1 MFCTNCGQKLS
12 DDVKRCPSCGTV
24 VITSETIENVAK
36 AKSQKDSY
44 DESFLHGL
52 LSLDG
57 SGCLFAPLLLI
68 NPLFWH
74 SRSLLKQAKEAAMS
88 GDNALS
94 EKTRKKSS
102 ACYSGAIFSSLLI
115 AILAIWLLLETF
127 FASLSNS

>member
-44 DESFLHGL
+44 DESFLNGL
-52 LSLDG
+52 LSSG
-57 SGCLFAPLLLI
+57 GGCLFAPLLLI

-102 ACYSGAIFSSLLI
+102 ACYYGAIFSSLLI
-115 AILAIWLLLETF
+115 LLLGLWLFLEVF
-127 FASLSNS
+127 LGSL